1 MADKDKDKDT
11 GKKKKKNK
19 KTKIFVSPEL
29 STDEGKDT
37 KNFTK
42 GITIGG
48 SKGKLKGDLNIKS
61 SKNTFPGGDQTRN
74 SARLEGGGKGLT
86 FYIEKGKS
94 NRGRKDK
101 KLGVTFSKTFN
112 KGGRVGLKSGG
123 LAKRG
128 KGCEIK

>member
-1 MADKDKDKDT
+1 MADKDK
-11 GKKKKKNK
+11 KKKKK
-19 KTKIFVSPEL
+19 TTIFVIPEL
-29 STDEGKDT
+29 STDEGKDF

-48 SKGKLKGDLNIKS
+48 GRGKLSGNLNLKS
-61 SKNTFPGGDQTRN
+61 SKDKFTGGDQTRN

-101 KLGVTFSKTFN
+101 SIGLTFSKTFN

>member
-1 MADKDKDKDT
+1 MADKDKDKD
-11 GKKKKKNK
+11 KKKKKNK

-29 STDEGKDT
+29 STNEGKDT

-48 SKGKLKGDLNIKS
+48 GKGKLKGNLNLKS
-61 SKNTFPGGDQTRN
+61 SKDTFPGGDQTRK
-74 SARLEGGGKGLT
+74 SAKLEGGGKGLT

-101 KLGVTFSKTFN
+101 SIGLTFSKTFN
-112 KGGRVGLKSGG
+112 KGGRVGFKSGG

>member
-1 MADKDKDKDT
+1 MIDKD
-11 GKKKKKNK
+11 KKKKK
-19 KTKIFVSPEL
+19 KTTIFVIPEL
-29 STDEGKDT
+29 STDEGKDF

-48 SKGKLKGDLNIKS
+48 GRGKLSGNLNLKS
-61 SKNTFPGGDQTRN
+61 SKDKFTGGDQTRN

-101 KLGVTFSKTFN
+101 SIGLTLSKTFN
-112 KGGRVGLKSGG
+112 KGGRVGFKSGG

>member
-1 MADKDKDKDT
+1 MADKDK
-11 GKKKKKNK
+11 KKKKK
-19 KTKIFVSPEL
+19 TTIFVIPEL
-29 STDEGKDT
+29 STDEGKDF

-48 SKGKLKGDLNIKS
+48 GRGKLSGNLNLKS
-61 SKNTFPGGDQTRN
+61 SKDKFTGGDQTRN

-101 KLGVTFSKTFN
+101 SIGLTLSKTFN
-112 KGGRVGLKSGG
+112 KGGRVGFKSGG